1 MAIPTSLD
9 EVLVQAQTDFANAVG
24 MEGKRL
30 RLDILVPGLNE
41 QVFLCLR
48 YRLYVAV
55 AATNLPGIPLYVA
68 VAATNL
74 RDIPGALWH
83 DCRRYTNGETHNR

>member
-1 MAIPTSLD
+1 VEESSVAIPTSLD
-9 EVLVQAQTDFANAVG
+9 EVLVQAQADFANAVG

-48 YRLYVAV
+48 YQLYAAV
-55 AATNLPGIPLYVA
+55 AATNQ
-68 VAATNL
+68 

-83 DCRRYTNGETHNR
+83 DCRRYTNDETHNR